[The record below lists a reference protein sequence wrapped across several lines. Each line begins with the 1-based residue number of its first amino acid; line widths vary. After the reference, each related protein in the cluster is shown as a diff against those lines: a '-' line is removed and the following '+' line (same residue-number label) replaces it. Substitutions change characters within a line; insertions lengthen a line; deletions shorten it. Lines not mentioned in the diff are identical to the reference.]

1 MASRSFKAFAPGSFM
16 LMGEHAVLRGYP
28 ALVMAVEQGI
38 TVTLTPRADRVIQI
52 ASSLGQHQT
61 TLDDL
66 QVKRPFQFVLALIQH
81 LQTEVPQGFDLV
93 IYSDIRA
100 DMGIGSSAA
109 VTMATLKVFVE
120 WLQLNWEQTQLL
132 SVARQVVRS
141 QQNGLGSG
149 ADLAASLLGGTVYFH
164 AEPLSAQRLSHTP
177 KIISR
182 YCGYKTPTAE
192 VIQRVEQQRQAQ
204 PAQYAAYDQQIGQL
218 VEQAKQAIEQADWR
232 VLGQCFI
239 QQQAIM
245 HAMQLCTPE
254 IDALLAE
261 LTQDPQVLGAKIS
274 GSGLGDCVIGLL
286 A

>member
-1 MASRSFKAFAPGSFM
+1 MASRSFKAFASGSFM

-38 TVTLTPRADRVIQI
+38 TVTLTPRADWTIHI

-66 QVKRPFQFVLALIQH
+66 QVKRPFHFVLALIQH
-81 LQTEVPQGFDLV
+81 VQPAVPQGFDLV
-93 IYSDIRA
+93 IDSDIRA

-109 VTMATLKVFVE
+109 VTIATLKVLVD
-120 WLQLNWEQTQLL
+120 WLQLGWEQTQLL
-132 SVARQVVRS
+132 TVARQVVRS

-164 AEPLSAQRLSHTP
+164 AEPLSAQCLSYMP

-218 VEQAKQAIEQADWR
+218 VEQAKHAIEQVNWPA
-232 VLGQCFI
+232 LGQCFI

-245 HAMQLCTPE
+245 QAMQLCTPE

-261 LTQDPQVLGAKIS
+261 LTQDPQVLGTKIS